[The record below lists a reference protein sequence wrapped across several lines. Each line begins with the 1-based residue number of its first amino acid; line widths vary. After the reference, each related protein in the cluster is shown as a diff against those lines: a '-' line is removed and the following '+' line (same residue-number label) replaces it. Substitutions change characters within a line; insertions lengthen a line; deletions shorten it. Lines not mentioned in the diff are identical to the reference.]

1 MVQQKVKRTLISASI
16 LTSILVFL
24 ALFANNIY
32 LWFITIFIILLVY
45 LFVYLQA
52 HPFNRLRPG
61 RIYELTHCEYHGS
74 NISFVIFRTAN
85 QKKTVLISK
94 NIHFQDE
101 PKVGQNFLAKKNE
114 RSKGLILCV
123 VKKD

>member
-16 LTSILVFL
+16 LVPILVFL
-24 ALFANNIY
+24 ALVANNIY
-32 LWFITIFIILLVY
+32 FWFVTIFIILLVY

-61 RIYELTHCEYHGS
+61 RIYELIHCEYYGS
-74 NISFVIFRTAN
+74 NISFVIFRTAD

-94 NIHFQDE
+94 NIHFQDD
-101 PKVGQNFLAKKNE
+101 PQVGQKFLVKRNE
-114 RSKGLILCV
+114 RGKGLILCV